1 MPPRASAATGAGVAM
16 PQRTPSLRRSHLES
30 RRMTGDIDL
39 LLGRGTQPMAPPGPF
54 LPPDTPIVLKEHG
67 PASTTSDERILAIL
81 ACLLDPEKARRCADM
96 QRIETPD
103 FQSADEPAVRS
114 KTRGTSAPVEDTSD
128 EAYEQLHSKHER
140 AEKRLRRLEKEGLVR
155 DRRRM
160 VEQVARLE
168 TVDVHRLLPALEAR
182 EAELCSGAEV
192 RPREAILACA
202 QRKQQELLAEARET
216 LARYNKLLPDDALAD
231 RAPLKRR
238 SSPTAVDEPP
248 TSRSDRRHARARR
261 AEERSEARVAAS
273 SGRTG
278 PSLANLAQSA
288 PENAAHSHDHARP
301 RNSARKRATS
311 AFGERLPDYVA
322 RRAAFDDTMAQWIEA
337 AAAAAGRDAH
347 NSPTPPT
354 RAPL

>member
-1 MPPRASAATGAGVAM
+1 
-16 PQRTPSLRRSHLES
+16 
-30 RRMTGDIDL
+30 MTGDIDL
-39 LLGRGTQPMAPPGPF
+39 LLGRGTQPMAPRTFLRLTVAGPF

-67 PASTTSDERILAIL
+67 ILTTSSDERILAIL
-81 ACLLDPEKARRCADM
+81 ACLSDPEKARRCADM

-114 KTRGTSAPVEDTSD
+114 KTRGTSAPVVRRRNSHQEDTSD
-128 EAYEQLHSKHER
+128 EAYEQLHSKYER

-160 VEQVARLE
+160 VEHVARLE
-168 TVDVHRLLPALEAR
+168 TVDVHKLLPALEAR

-202 QRKQQELLAEARET
+202 QRKQQELLVEARET

-238 SSPTAVDEPP
+238 SSPTAIDEPP
-248 TSRSDRRHARARR
+248 TSRGDRRHARARR
-261 AEERSEARVAAS
+261 AEERSEARAAAS
-273 SGRTG
+273 AGRTG
-278 PSLANLAQSA
+278 PSLAHLAQPA
-288 PENAAHSHDHARP
+288 PDHAAHSPDHARP
-301 RNSARKRATS
+301 RNSARTRATS

-337 AAAAAGRDAH
+337 AAAGRDAH
-347 NSPTPPT
+347 ISPTPPT
-354 RAPL
+354 RAPLSFSGRGR